1 MGEGVEEFLGFL
13 HRQEMTNNARPVILS
28 SSTNLL
34 RKALFFLENG
44 WDEDEAIHERY
55 RWYTGWEGVDSEGRD
70 RFFDHP
76 NVRVGEL
83 PLSTGLLS
91 SYFAARI
98 INLKAHPTLSESP
111 LCIFL

>member
-1 MGEGVEEFLGFL
+1 MVVGRC
-13 HRQEMTNNARPVILS
+13 RQCRGGT
-28 SSTNLL
+28 
-34 RKALFFLENG
+34 
-44 WDEDEAIHERY
+44 D
-55 RWYTGWEGVDSEGRD
+55 
-70 RFFDHP
+70 FFDHP

>member
-1 MGEGVEEFLGFL
+1 MVVGRGRQCRGE
-13 HRQEMTNNARPVILS
+13 T
-28 SSTNLL
+28 
-34 RKALFFLENG
+34 
-44 WDEDEAIHERY
+44 D
-55 RWYTGWEGVDSEGRD
+55 
-70 RFFDHP
+70 FFDHP